1 MQCGLHKLFIN
12 DKAVAPEEEVEEK
25 VDGKTIR
32 VINPAYKEW
41 FASDQQVLGFL
52 FSSLSSTILSQVA
65 TAKTAHQAWQAIQ
78 EMFASHTRAR
88 TVNVRLALATTK
100 KEDMMISQYYSK
112 MKSLGDE
119 MAAAWKPLEDEEM
132 TSYILNGLD
141 PEYNPLVSALVT
153 RVEPI
158 SMTELYSQLL
168 SFETR
173 LEIQQ
178 GGSSSSANS
187 AQKGGHGGAPR
198 GGYDGYGRGCN
209 GGRGR
214 GQGGRGR
221 GPQQQQRQSG
231 SNQQQQQ
238 R

>member
-1 MQCGLHKLFIN
+1 MASSSSSSNPLLRLQVTEKLTRQNHAMWSVQVLATIRGVRLERFIN
-12 DKAVAPEEEVEEK
+12 GKTVTPEEEVDDK
-25 VDGKTIR
+25 VDDKVVR
-32 VINPAYKEW
+32 VSNPAYEEW
-41 FASDQQVLGFL
+41 FALDQQVLGFL
-52 FSSLSSTILSQVA
+52 FSSLSSNILSQVA
-65 TAKTAHQAWQAIQ
+65 TAKAAAQAWQAIQ

-100 KEDMMISQYYSK
+100 KEDMTISRYYSK

-119 MAAAWKPLEDEEM
+119 MAAAGKPLEDEQM

-141 PEYNPLVSALVT
+141 PEYSPLVSALVN

-187 AQKGGHGGAPR
+187 A
-198 GGYDGYGRGCN
+198 
-209 GGRGR
+209 
-214 GQGGRGR
+214 
-221 GPQQQQRQSG
+221 
-231 SNQQQQQ
+231 
-238 R
+238 